1 MSRNWTT
8 LLLAEIVML
17 RPCFLNNS
25 HIFFLKFSICLG
37 VELLTPKPLNYR
49 DAVLPLV
56 EASADSNGGD
66 DSFKDILANSSNLW
80 LAGI

>member
-1 MSRNWTT
+1 MILF
-8 LLLAEIVML
+8 LLDV
-17 RPCFLNNS
+17 
-25 HIFFLKFSICLG
+25 
-37 VELLTPKPLNYR
+37 VEPLNYR

-80 LAGI
+80 LAGIEVPAGGIVLEV